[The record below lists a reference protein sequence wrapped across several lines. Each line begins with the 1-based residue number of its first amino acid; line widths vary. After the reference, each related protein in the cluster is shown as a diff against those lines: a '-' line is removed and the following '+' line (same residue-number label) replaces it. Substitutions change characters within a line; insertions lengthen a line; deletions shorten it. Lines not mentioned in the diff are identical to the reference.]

1 MPEPARLN
9 RMLAMPTVSII
20 MNCLNCADVL
30 PAALAG
36 VQAQTLQD
44 WEIVFWDNASTDAS
58 PRIARSFG
66 PKLRYF
72 RAEKTVALGAARN
85 LALREAKGRYIAF
98 LDCDDLWLDTK
109 LAAQVV
115 LFEANPRLGLAC
127 TDTEIF
133 TGARTLNRVFAQAAP
148 ARGRVFGELMQRQ
161 WISMSS
167 AMLRTQALHSLDHWF
182 DEHLNLCEEADLFY
196 RIAHDWELD
205 YVDAPLTR
213 WRVHGANT
221 TFKKFGQF
229 AQETLYILD
238 KHRRIYPFYEEEH
251 RALVD
256 MLTRRAAFQR
266 SVALWRDGRGAE
278 ARKTIAPYAG
288 SSMKFRLFRA
298 ASYLPGSLFDIVA
311 RLYFALPGWLR
322 R

>member
-1 MPEPARLN
+1 MHTTPA
-9 RMLAMPTVSII
+9 VSII
-20 MNCLNCADVL
+20 MNCLNCACDL

-36 VQAQTLQD
+36 VRAQTFQE
-44 WEIVFWDNASTDAS
+44 WEIVFWDNASADSS
-58 PRIARSFG
+58 PGIARAFG

-72 RAEKTVALGAARN
+72 RAEKTAALGAARN
-85 LALREAKGRYIAF
+85 LALREARGRYIAF
-98 LDCDDLWLDTK
+98 LDCDDVWLEGK
-109 LAAQVV
+109 LAEQVA
-115 LFEANPRLGLAC
+115 LFEDNPRLGLVC

-133 TGARTLNRVFAQAAP
+133 SGARTLSRVFTQSAP

-167 AMLRTQALHSLDHWF
+167 AMLRAEALHSLDHWF
-182 DEHLNLCEEADLFY
+182 DESLNLCEEADLFY

-205 YVDAPLTR
+205 YVDMPLTR

-238 KHRRIYPFYEEEH
+238 KHRRIYPSYETEYGV
-251 RALVD
+251 LVKL
-256 MLTRRAAFQR
+256 LTRRAAFQQG
-266 SVALWRDGRGAE
+266 VALWRDGQGAK
-278 ARKTIAPYAG
+278 ARETLAPYAG
-288 SSMKFRLFRA
+288 SSMKFRLFQA
-298 ASYLPGSLFDIVA
+298 ASFLPGNCFDMLS

>member
-1 MPEPARLN
+1 MNATPA
-9 RMLAMPTVSII
+9 VSII
-20 MNCLNCADVL
+20 MNCLNCARDL

-36 VQAQTLQD
+36 VQTQTFQD
-44 WEIVFWDNASTDAS
+44 WEIIFWDNASTDAS
-58 PRIARSFG
+58 PGIAQSFG

-72 RAEKTVALGAARN
+72 RAEETATLGSARN
-85 LALREAKGRYIAF
+85 QALREARGRYIAF
-98 LDCDDLWLDTK
+98 LDCDDLWLEEK
-109 LAAQVV
+109 LEAQVA
-115 LFEANPRLGLAC
+115 LFEGNPRLGLAC

-133 TGARTLNRVFAQAAP
+133 AGAKTLSRVFARSAP
-148 ARGRVFGELMQRQ
+148 ARGRIFAELMQRQ

-182 DEHLNLCEEADLFY
+182 DESLQLCEEADLFY

-238 KHRRIYPFYEEEH
+238 KHRRMYPSYEEEH
-251 RALVD
+251 GNLVEL
-256 MLTRRAAFQR
+256 LTRRAAFQQG
-266 SVALWRDGRGAE
+266 VALWSDGRGTE
-278 ARKTIAPYAG
+278 ARAAITPYA
-288 SSMKFRLFRA
+288 SRSIKFRLFQIV
-298 ASYLPGSLFDIVA
+298 SYLPGSCFDVLS
-311 RLYFALPGWLR
+311 RLYFALPGRLR

>member
-1 MPEPARLN
+1 
-9 RMLAMPTVSII
+9 
-20 MNCLNCADVL
+20 MNCLNCAEDL
-30 PAALAG
+30 PAALAS
-36 VQAQTLQD
+36 VQAQTFQE
-44 WEIVFWDNASTDAS
+44 WEIIFWDNASTDPS
-58 PRIARSFG
+58 PVVAQSFG

-72 RAEKTVALGAARN
+72 RSEETVPLGAARN

-98 LDCDDLWLDTK
+98 LDCDDLWLEEK
-109 LAAQVV
+109 LEEQIA
-115 LFEANPRLGLAC
+115 LFENNPRLGLVC

-133 TGARTLNRVFAQAAP
+133 AGIRTLSRVFARTVP
-148 ARGRVFGELMQRQ
+148 ARGRAFTELMQRQ

-182 DEHLNLCEEADLFY
+182 DESLHLCEEADLFY

-213 WRVHGANT
+213 WRVHGGNT

-238 KHRRIYPFYEEEH
+238 KHRRMYPYYEEEH
-251 RALVD
+251 GVLVEL
-256 MLTRRAAFQR
+256 LTRRAAFQQG
-266 SVALWRDGRGAE
+266 VALWRDGQGTKARE
-278 ARKTIAPYAG
+278 AIAPYAG
-288 SSMKFRLFRA
+288 SSVKFRLFQM
-298 ASYLPGSLFDIVA
+298 ASYLPGSFFDILS
-311 RLYFALPGWLR
+311 RLYFALPGRLR

>member
-1 MPEPARLN
+1 MHATPA
-9 RMLAMPTVSII
+9 VSII
-20 MNCLNCADVL
+20 MNCLNCADDL

-36 VQAQTLQD
+36 VQAQSFQD
-44 WEIVFWDNASTDAS
+44 WEIIFWDNASTDSS

-85 LALREAKGRYIAF
+85 LALREARGRYIAF

-109 LAAQVV
+109 LAAQVA
-115 LFEANPRLGLAC
+115 LFEANPRLGLVC

-133 TGARTLNRVFAQAAP
+133 TGARTLSRGFAQAAP
-148 ARGRVFGELMQRQ
+148 ARGRVFGELMRRQ

-167 AMLRTQALHSLDHWF
+167 AMLRAQALHSLDHWF
-182 DEHLNLCEEADLFY
+182 DENLNLCEEADLFY
-196 RIAHDWELD
+196 RIAHDWELE

-238 KHRRIYPFYEEEH
+238 KHRRIDPSYAEEH
-251 RALVD
+251 GALVAL
-256 MLTRRAAFQR
+256 LTRRAAFQR
-266 SVALWRDGRGAE
+266 GVALWREGRGVE
-278 ARKTIAPYAG
+278 AREVIAPYAAG
-288 SSMKFRLFRA
+288 SAKFRMFQAL
-298 ASYLPGSLFDIVA
+298 SYLPGALFDMVS
-311 RLYFALPGWLR
+311 RLYFALPGRLR